1 MVLNK
6 RQKEAFQFLK
16 YLSDCYLDGRTPVI
30 NEVDFNKLGEIG
42 VNINRVCS
50 GHVPEKRPERP
61 LEVHHGYAR

>member
-50 GHVPEKRPERP
+50 GQVQPDTFLKEFSNSI
-61 LEVHHGYAR
+61 GD